1 MPWIIIYANGE
12 ELDRR
17 DLVAPVV
24 IGRSPE
30 CDIPVRDILLS
41 RTHCRIEPGGDGWKV
56 TDLDS
61 KNGTRLGWQG
71 IKTHA
76 LRDGD
81 HLRMGRTRIL
91 FHAGL
96 FEPAAERRP
105 PRTDRVVRPADPH
118 EALSGTVTDFIL
130 VEEEE
135 HDEHGDD
142 DANAPFPQPRAF
154 DPAAQHGGSTPLSQ
168 EDVASSFWCRGGEG
182 AEEPSP
188 EAAAP
193 APQVRVV
200 ARALPRIK
208 PVYREIR
215 RAPETDLSL
224 QVDSMPAVK
233 TQAVAPVVSPRRR
246 RLAIAGLVLGGVA
259 ATAVAMMSIWL
270 LTLAN

>member
-41 RTHCRIEPGGDGWKV
+41 RTHCRIEPSGEGWKV

-71 IKTHA
+71 IKTHP

-81 HLRMGRTRIL
+81 HLRMGRTRVL
-91 FHAGL
+91 FHTGP
-96 FEPAAERRP
+96 FEPAAEKRP
-105 PRTDRVVRPADPH
+105 PRTDRLVRPADPH

-130 VEEEE
+130 LEEEE
-135 HDEHGDD
+135 TDQHAEDGR
-142 DANAPFPQPRAF
+142 ASAPFPQPRAF
-154 DPAAQHGGSTPLSQ
+154 DPATQHGGSTPLSQ
-168 EDVASSFWCRGGEG
+168 EDVASSFWCREGEG
-182 AEEPSP
+182 SEHAP
-188 EAAAP
+188 EVSAAA
-193 APQVRVV
+193 QTRVT

-208 PVYREIR
+208 PIYREIHR
-215 RAPETDLSL
+215 TAQTDLSL
-224 QVDSMPAVK
+224 QVDCVPAESAVQPQAPAVS
-233 TQAVAPVVSPRRR
+233 TRRR
-246 RLAIAGLVLGGVA
+246 RLAVAGAVLGGVV
-259 ATAVAMMSIWL
+259 ATAIVMMSIWL